1 MRRSDRTVSPSLS
14 LLVVTVSPA
23 LSLVVV
29 TVSPGLLLV
38 VTVPWS
44 LVGGDSVPCS
54 LVGGGD
60 SVPCSLVGGGDSVPC
75 SLVGG
80 GDSVPRSLSC
90 TPEVH
95 YLWDIPY
102 LATKNKYHAF
112 GAWW

>member
-60 SVPCSLVGGGDSVPC
+60 SVPCSLVGGGDSVP
-75 SLVGG
+75 
-80 GDSVPRSLSC
+80 RSLSC